1 MARVWKEGIAPKYL
15 HDNFGAY
22 HGIWMPQM
30 DRCWFSDDGYQVTSR
45 ILITD
50 WGKVEHAAITYNG
63 DEENLFSFDGSRD
76 IPWSVKQEIKNE
88 VFGIHPTKDKQCRV
102 VNRGSPKDPTQLALN
117 SQGML
122 SNTKDRNESKT
133 FLSHRRRL
141 PPLQVASKK

>member
-1 MARVWKEGIAPKYL
+1 
-15 HDNFGAY
+15 
-22 HGIWMPQM
+22 M

-88 VFGIHPTKDKQCRV
+88 VFGEKRLAIEVFPAETNKVD
-102 VNRGSPKDPTQLALN
+102 GSAKEKKKEN
-117 SQGML
+117 I
-122 SNTKDRNESKT
+122 SKT
-133 FLSHRRRL
+133 ENFIRDWI
-141 PPLQVASKK
+141 ASETNSPVSN